1 MFAIDFLS
9 DTLGRTQLSETN
21 SFHVV
26 AFANFVCYV
35 INREIDLSDHLDEYS
50 VESMVKDGHFGNQG
64 MGYGEHIVHLNLKF
78 KDMQETI
85 EWDICNPDNQPEEF
99 ARVLIQDM
107 KLAP

>member
-1 MFAIDFLS
+1 M
-9 DTLGRTQLSETN
+9 
-21 SFHVV
+21 

-50 VESMVKDGHFGNQG
+50 VESMVKDGYFGNQG
-64 MGYGEHIVHLNLKF
+64 MGYGEYIVHLNLKF

-107 KLAP
+107 KLAPQEEYLIAITYEIRKQIKYHICKRI